1 MDVISYDDTSAV
13 AYDPAEPH
21 YWEPASLAKELDRTF
36 EICHGCRMCFKYCPS
51 FPSLF
56 AAIDGHANGDV
67 RLLTEA
73 DKSKVVGECYQCKLC
88 YVQCPYTD
96 VEKHAYNLNFPALMQ
111 RVVHVDARRDGVG
124 LRDRVLQDADLAG
137 RMNSGLLSGLVNR
150 VMKSGLH
157 RRLMELIL
165 GVHRDKL
172 MPEFHRTTFM
182 RWFRKTRGPLAE
194 GPPPGEKQAD
204 DRERVVLFATC
215 FVNYNNPAVGRD
227 CVEVL
232 EKNGVEIACP
242 NQNCCGMPGINSG
255 DLDFA
260 QEKMKRNVESLLP
273 YAKAGYKILAINPTC
288 SLTLKKEYALF
299 LPPGEWREKA
309 SIVSAAVRDVHEYLF
324 ELKQRDRLNRDFQST
339 PGKVAYHVPCHL
351 RAQNI
356 GFRSR
361 DILRLIPD
369 ASIGIASECC
379 GHDGTWAMKT
389 ENFALSLDAGRR
401 AFEALKEEGAE
412 RTVTDCP
419 LAALQL
425 EQGMGLAERPMHP
438 VQILARAYRAPDQGG
453 FPTPV
458 SPAPAEES

>member
-1 MDVISYDDTSAV
+1 MNVISYDDTSAI

-21 YWEPASLAKELDRTF
+21 YWQQESLARELERTF

-56 AAIDGHANGDV
+56 SAIDGHADGDV
-67 RLLTEA
+67 RKLTQE
-73 DKSKVVGECYQCKLC
+73 DRSKVVGECYQCKLC
-88 YVQCPYTD
+88 YVNCPYTD
-96 VEKHAYNLNFPALMQ
+96 ADGHAYNLNFPALMQ
-111 RVVHVDARRDGVG
+111 RVVHVEARRDGVPI
-124 LRDRVLQDADLAG
+124 RERVLQNADLAG
-137 RMNSGLLSGLVNR
+137 RMNGGLMSGLVNR

-165 GVHRDKL
+165 GIHRDKL

-182 RWFRKTRGPLAE
+182 RWFRKTRGKGAGLPVAE
-194 GPPPGEKQAD
+194 TSAH

-232 EKNGVEIACP
+232 DKNGVEIACP
-242 NQNCCGMPGINSG
+242 DQNCCGMPGINSG

-260 QEKMKRNVESLLP
+260 REKMKRNIESLLP
-273 YAKAGYKILAINPTC
+273 YAEAGYKILAINPTC
-288 SLTLKKEYALF
+288 SLTMKKETEVF

-309 SIVSAAVRDVHEYLF
+309 RKVAAAVRDVHEYLF
-324 ELKQRDRLNRDFQST
+324 ELKQRGRLNMEFLST

-361 DILRLIPD
+361 DVLRLIPD
-369 ASIGIASECC
+369 AEIGVASECC
-379 GHDGTWAMKT
+379 GHDGTWAMKA
-389 ENFALSLDAGRR
+389 EYFEMSLTAGRR
-401 AFEALKEEGAE
+401 AFEALEEQGAG
-412 RTVTDCP
+412 TVATDCP

-425 EQGMGLAERPMHP
+425 QQGMGLAERPVHP
-438 VQILARAYRAPDQGG
+438 VQILARAYRAPESGG
-453 FPTPV
+453 FPTAVPP
-458 SPAPAEES
+458 SPDGGGR